1 MKSCISSLLVS
12 LLLSGAL
19 AAPLVNEARAVTA
32 EDFTV
37 PADTSAEMLASYG
50 GAGPRVA
57 RAYVPPAQLEAD
69 RIAYNKKMEM
79 VSRAEAYIA
88 SVEDQDDEYTREKR
102 SVMPID
108 EDGTDDTQAHLHANA
123 KLTNA
128 DFLEKRELLQTVEDN
143 IQTVAAEHGFDADL
157 ENRLKEAVKK
167 QLKEKLGNVANIG
180 KRDITSDL
188 KGVADDFIKLFGSE
202 QAFAPVLAQFKK
214 ELDESVKNISVK
226 PKSSTTSPPPT
237 PASSQQPAKV
247 TVTTITQTTQQV
259 KENAAPTTTPPP
271 NPNGL
276 TPEEI
281 ADAQLQSSVDAVAR
295 SMIAAAEKKEAD
307 EAAAKKAKDDTEKAK
322 AADKKKLDDA
332 KLKED
337 QKKKADEDAKKK
349 KDEED
354 KKKKADEDA
363 KKNAQ
368 VKVKDEKPAYNY

>member
-37 PADTSAEMLASYG
+37 PADTSDESMAQVGIGRRAAEMLANYDG
-50 GAGPRVA
+50 VGHQVA

-69 RIAYNKKMEM
+69 RIAYYKKMDM
-79 VSRAEAYIA
+79 VARAEAYIA
-88 SVEDQDDEYTREKR
+88 SVEQHDDEYTHEKR
-102 SVMPID
+102 SVMPIQ
-108 EDGTDDTQAHLHANA
+108 ED
-123 KLTNA
+123 
-128 DFLEKRELLQTVEDN
+128 DFLQKRELVQTVEDN

-167 QLKEKLGNVANIG
+167 QLKELGKVANIG

-188 KGVADDFIKLFGSE
+188 KGVADDFIKIFGSE

-214 ELDESVKNISVK
+214 ELDESVKTISVK
-226 PKSSTTSPPPT
+226 PKPSTTSPPPT

-247 TVTTITQTTQQV
+247 TVTTITQTQQV

-307 EAAAKKAKDDTEKAK
+307 ETAAKKVKEDTDKAK

-332 KLKED
+332 KLKEE

-354 KKKKADEDA
+354 KKKKEEED
-363 KKNAQ
+363 KKKAQ